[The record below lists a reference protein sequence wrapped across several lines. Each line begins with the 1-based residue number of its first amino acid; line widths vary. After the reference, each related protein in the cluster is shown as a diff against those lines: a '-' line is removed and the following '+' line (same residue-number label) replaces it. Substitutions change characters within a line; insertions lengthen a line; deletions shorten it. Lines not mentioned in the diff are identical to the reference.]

1 MNPRAELRDII
12 KRIARAAVPQLKL
25 AGQVGYI
32 ASRITRESGREVGA
46 GTVKDWWYALDDDD
60 RTVDSRHMDWARSR
74 DRVLGV
80 ANDNRVMRPGSAEAL
95 SGWAA

>member
-1 MNPRAELRDII
+1 MTPRAELRDII
-12 KRIARAAVPQLKL
+12 KRIARAAVPHLKL

-32 ASRITRESGREVGA
+32 ASRITRESGKEVGA
-46 GTVKDWWYALDDDD
+46 GTVKDWWYALDSDD

-95 SGWAA
+95 RLAA

>member
-1 MNPRAELRDII
+1 MTPRAELRDII
-12 KRIARAAVPQLKL
+12 KRIARAAVPHLKL

-32 ASRITRESGREVGA
+32 ASRITRESGKEVGA

-80 ANDNRVMRPGSAEAL
+80 ANDN
-95 SGWAA
+95 AAGRGRLPSPPSLIAA